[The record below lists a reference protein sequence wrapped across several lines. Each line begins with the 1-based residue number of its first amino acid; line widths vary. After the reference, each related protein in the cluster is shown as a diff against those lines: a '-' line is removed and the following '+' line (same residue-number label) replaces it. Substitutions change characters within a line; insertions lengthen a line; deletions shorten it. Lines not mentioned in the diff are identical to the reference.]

1 MTMTRAL
8 ILIVDDE
15 PANLAMLKQI
25 LGNAY
30 TLAFAR
36 SGTECLAAVRKHQPA
51 LILLDIQM
59 PDMDGYAVC
68 RQLKADPA
76 TAHTPVIFVS
86 ALSEVGDEAAGFACG
101 GVDYIVKPVSPALV
115 HARVRTHLSLVDA
128 TRLEH
133 YVEQLEIEQARTAR
147 LSRIH
152 ALLSGANS
160 TIVRQREPQ
169 SLIVEACR
177 IAVHHGGFGI
187 AWIGLATR
195 GAVRAMSAS
204 DGIEPDQLAAAGLA
218 LPADGAPPDNIAQ
231 AVWNTRATAVCNDA
245 RSTAGF
251 PHTCADALQRG
262 YLSVIGLPLTV
273 ADAVAGVLVLYAREA
288 GRFDEEEIKLLSEL
302 AGDISFALQSIANEQ
317 RASFLSCYDDLTAMP
332 NTPLFLDGLE
342 RLLHGARSA
351 GGNAFVVTLN
361 LDRFRQLNDVYGR
374 HVGDQMLRMVARR
387 LQERLEHS
395 YCLARTGAD
404 NFAIAGELAP
414 GQDISALCQQVIA
427 LLGEPLRIDEHLV
440 ALSVR
445 LGVAL
450 FPSDADLPEQ
460 LFRNAEAALE
470 QSRAEKT
477 RYSFYAR
484 ELNARMAELVELESM
499 LKTALEQRQFALYY
513 QPKVDLHSGRIAGAE
528 ALIRWQHP
536 QRGLIPPADFI
547 PLAEDT
553 GLIVPIGTW
562 VIQAVCA
569 QLAAWRREGVTVVPV
584 ALNLSALQFR
594 DGDVRQEVSD
604 ALTANGLE
612 PGCAVLELT
621 ESLVMHAPEQAE
633 QTMHALRTL
642 GLSLSMDDFGTGY
655 SSLAYLKRFPFDS
668 VKIDRAF
675 VTDITSN
682 EGDAAIARA
691 IIAMAHSLHMH
702 VVAEGVE
709 TEAQL
714 KLLRDQ
720 QCDQIQGYYFSRP
733 VPAADFGA
741 MLRNDKRLQ
750 LDDYDV
756 PLPPPVVALAS
767 PLVPPLVRA
776 PAVMP
781 SR

>member
-1 MTMTRAL
+1 MSRAL
-8 ILIVDDE
+8 ILVVDDE
-15 PANLAMLKQI
+15 PSNLATLKHI
-25 LGNAY
+25 LGNVYA
-30 TLAFAR
+30 LAFAR
-36 SGTECLAAVRKHQPA
+36 SGAECLAAARKHQPA

-68 RQLKADPA
+68 RQLKADLA
-76 TAHTPVIFVS
+76 TEHTPVIFVS

-128 TRLEH
+128 ARLEH
-133 YVEQLEIEQARTAR
+133 YVDQLEIEQARTAR

-160 TIVRQREPQ
+160 TIVRQREPRA
-169 SLIVEACR
+169 LIEEACR

-187 AWIGLATR
+187 AWIGLAAR
-195 GAVRAMSAS
+195 GAAAAMHAS
-204 DGIEPDQLAAAGLA
+204 DGIAPEQLPAAGLA
-218 LPADGAPPDNIAQ
+218 LRAGGMEIDGIAQ
-231 AVWNTRATAVCNDA
+231 AVWSSRATVVCNDV
-245 RSTAGF
+245 RSATDYS
-251 PHTCADALQRG
+251 HSRADALLRG

-273 ADAVAGVLVLYAREA
+273 ADSVAGVLVLYAREA
-288 GRFDEEEIKLLSEL
+288 ERFDEAEIKLLGEL

-317 RASFLSCYDDLTAMP
+317 RASFLSCYDELTAMP
-332 NTPLFLDGLE
+332 NTPLFLDGVE
-342 RLLHGARSA
+342 RLLHGARHA
-351 GGNAFVVTLN
+351 GGSAFVIALN

-374 HVGDQMLRMVARR
+374 HVGDQMLRVVARR
-387 LQERLEHS
+387 LQEELDHS
-395 YCLARTGAD
+395 YCLGRTGAD
-404 NFAIAGELAP
+404 NFAIAGELAAS
-414 GQDISALCQQVIA
+414 QDISTLCEQVIA
-427 LLGEPLRIDEHLV
+427 LLAQPHRIEER
-440 ALSVR
+440 AISLSVR

-450 FPSDADLPEQ
+450 FPSDAELAEP
-460 LFRNAEAALE
+460 LFRNAEAALQ

-499 LKTALEQRQFALYY
+499 LKTALDQRQFALYY
-513 QPKVDLHSGRIAGAE
+513 QPKVDLRSGRIAGAE

-536 QRGLIPPADFI
+536 QRGLISPADFI

-562 VIQAVCA
+562 VIQTVCA
-569 QLAAWRREGVTVVPV
+569 QQAAWRREGLTVVPV

-594 DGDVRQEVSD
+594 EGDVRQEVSD
-604 ALTANGLE
+604 ALAANGLE
-612 PGCAVLELT
+612 AGCAMLELT
-621 ESLVMHAPEQAE
+621 ETLVMHAPEQAE
-633 QTMHALRTL
+633 RIMRALRGL
-642 GLSLSMDDFGTGY
+642 GLALSMDDFGTGY
-655 SSLAYLKRFPFDS
+655 SSLAYLKRFPFNS

-675 VTDITSN
+675 ITDITSN

-709 TEAQL
+709 TEDQL
-714 KLLRDQ
+714 RLLRSQ
-720 QCDQIQGYYFSRP
+720 QCDQIQGYYFSKP

-741 MLRNDKRLQ
+741 MLKSGKRLQ
-750 LDDYDV
+750 LDDDICL
-756 PLPPPVVALAS
+756 LPPPLAS
-767 PLVPPLVRA
+767 LACQGWPYSPER
-776 PAVMP
+776 PALLP
-781 SR
+781 E

>member
-1 MTMTRAL
+1 MSRAL
-8 ILIVDDE
+8 ILVVDDE
-15 PANLAMLKQI
+15 PSNLALLKQI
-25 LGNAY
+25 LGGAY
-30 TLAFAR
+30 ALAFAR
-36 SGTECLAAVRKHQPA
+36 SGAECLAAARKHQPA

-68 RQLKADPA
+68 RLLKADPA
-76 TAHTPVIFVS
+76 TEHTPVIFVS

-115 HARVRTHLSLVDA
+115 HARVRTHLSLVGA

-133 YVEQLEIEQARTAR
+133 YVERLEIEQARTAR

-160 TIVRQREPQ
+160 TIVRQREPRA
-169 SLIVEACR
+169 LIEEACR

-187 AWIGLATR
+187 AWIGLAAR
-195 GAVRAMSAS
+195 GEMPAMAAS
-204 DGIEPDQLAAAGLA
+204 DGIAPEQLGAAGLA
-218 LPADGAPPDNIAQ
+218 LPVPGSQLDGIAQ
-231 AVWNTRATAVCNDA
+231 AVWNTRAAVVCNDA
-245 RSTAGF
+245 RSALSQT
-251 PHTCADALQRG
+251 HTCVDALQRG

-273 ADAVAGVLVLYAREA
+273 ADQLAGVLVLYAREA

-332 NTPLFLDGLE
+332 NTPLFLDGVE
-342 RLLHGARSA
+342 RLLHGARHD
-351 GGNAFVVTLN
+351 GGQAFVMVLN
-361 LDRFRQLNDVYGR
+361 LERFRQINDVYGR
-374 HVGDQMLRMVARR
+374 HVGDQMLRLVARR
-387 LQERLEHS
+387 LQEELAHS

-404 NFAIAGELAP
+404 NFAIAGELPA
-414 GQDISALCQQVIA
+414 GQDIGALCEQVIA
-427 LLGEPLRIDEHLV
+427 LLAAPQQFEDRTV
-440 ALSVR
+440 SLSVR

-450 FPSDADLPEQ
+450 FPSDADLPEA
-460 LFRNAEAALE
+460 LFRNAEAAL
-470 QSRAEKT
+470 QLSRAEKT
-477 RYSFYAR
+477 RYAFYAR
-484 ELNARMAELVELESM
+484 ELNARMAELVELEGM
-499 LKTALEQRQFALYY
+499 LKLALDQRQFALYY

-536 QRGLIPPADFI
+536 QRGLISPADFI

-569 QLAAWRREGVTVVPV
+569 QQAAWRREGLTVVPV

-594 DGDVRQEVSD
+594 EGDVQREVSD
-604 ALTANGLE
+604 ALADNGLE
-612 PGCAVLELT
+612 AGCAVLELT

-633 QTMHALRTL
+633 QIMKALRTL
-642 GLSLSMDDFGTGY
+642 GLALSMDDFGTGY
-655 SSLAYLKRFPFDS
+655 SSLAYLKRFPFNS

-682 EGDAAIARA
+682 EGDAAIACA

-714 KLLRDQ
+714 KLLRAQ
-720 QCDQIQGYYFSRP
+720 KCDQIQGYYFSRP
-733 VPAADFGA
+733 VPAAEFGA
-741 MLRNDKRLQ
+741 MLRDDKRLPPEEESD
-750 LDDYDV
+750 L
-756 PLPPPVVALAS
+756 LPPSIASLAALPAA
-767 PLVPPLVRA
+767 VA
-776 PAVMP
+776 PAALMAG
-781 SR
+781 R